1 MGEIAEPD
9 TKGVDLSSLSKIDFT
24 IVETAEAKTYPL
36 QQNPKYVQTSY
47 LTYVMF
53 FLVYINKLHL
63 LYT

>member
-1 MGEIAEPD
+1 MGEIAGPD
-9 TKGVDLSSLSKIDFT
+9 TKGVDFTIKNGFT
-24 IVETAEAKTYPL
+24 IVETTEEKTYPL